1 MNREAEYNG
10 WTNYNTWRYV
20 VETGLY
26 DHEDSEVSRAIR
38 SAVREE
44 RTERWRYNIVQS
56 VRVILERN
64 GHEMFDEALD
74 AFEKVS
80 TNNYMKSLAI
90 EGVNDARQ
98 SVNWWELA
106 ATLVSDDEV
115 WDTTPEDRAWLNAAR
130 RDERGDLERE
140 YEGTGGE
147 A

>member
-26 DHEDSEVSRAIR
+26 DHEDSEVSSAIR

>member
-26 DHEDSEVSRAIR
+26 DHEDSEVSHAIR

-80 TNNYMKSLAI
+80 TNNYMTSLAT
-90 EGVNDARQ
+90 EGINDARQ
-98 SVNWWELA
+98 TINWWELA
-106 ATLVSDDEV
+106 ATLVSGDEG

-130 RDERGDLERE
+130 RDERSDLERE

>member
-26 DHEDSEVSRAIR
+26 DHEDSEVSSAIR

-130 RDERGDLERE
+130 RDERSDLERE

>member
-74 AFEKVS
+74 AFEKVP
-80 TNNYMKSLAI
+80 TNNYMKSLAT
-90 EGVNDARQ
+90 EGINDARQ
-98 SVNWWELA
+98 TINWWELA
-106 ATLVSDDEV
+106 ATLVSGDEG

-130 RDERGDLERE
+130 RDERSDLERE

>member
-10 WTNYNTWRYV
+10 WTNYHTWRYV

-80 TNNYMKSLAI
+80 TNNYMTSLAT
-90 EGVNDARQ
+90 EGINDARQ
-98 SVNWWELA
+98 TINWWELA
-106 ATLVSDDEV
+106 ATLVSGDEG

-130 RDERGDLERE
+130 RDERSDLGRE